1 MNSDDPVLSCLETT
15 PGLHTTAELMQLAKR
30 DPHVGPTLT
39 TESAFARRLAKAGLP
54 KRGGKWVVGG

>member
-1 MNSDDPVLSCLETT
+1 
-15 PGLHTTAELMQLAKR
+15 MQLAKR

-54 KRGGKWVVGG
+54 KRGGKWLIGGEGGAALGDP